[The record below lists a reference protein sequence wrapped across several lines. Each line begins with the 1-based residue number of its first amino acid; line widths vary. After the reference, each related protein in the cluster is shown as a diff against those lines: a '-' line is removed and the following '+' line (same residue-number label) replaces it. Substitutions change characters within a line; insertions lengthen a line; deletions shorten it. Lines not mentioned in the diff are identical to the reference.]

1 MPRNPAASQIGTPR
15 CISPVAAVWRKG
27 VWGDV
32 VRQTGEPHS
41 RFGPHLHRCD
51 RFAVELNKAGDDQ
64 LALPRATQVSKQPRR
79 YGRRCLALLG
89 DLLAD
94 WLAIEDAALRIDVI

>member
-1 MPRNPAASQIGTPR
+1 
-15 CISPVAAVWRKG
+15 VWRKG